1 MKENIIIYEQPL
13 NERIRIFLRLEFL
26 FAQAAH
32 HLRGTSQW
40 DSRSTLNSMLDIL
53 SIFGRTD
60 LKTEVLK
67 ELERH
72 SATLTRL
79 QLNPDIDRTRLD
91 QVLKELEGLSNKLHK
106 ASGGPIAADLRKN
119 EFLGSIQHGG
129 ASLEEMI
136 LPCLTLTSKI

>member
-1 MKENIIIYEQPL
+1 VNHTIIYEQPL
-13 NERIRIFLRLEFL
+13 NERIRTFLRLESL

-67 ELERH
+67 ELDRH
-72 SATLTRL
+72 AATLARL
-79 QLNPDIDRTRLD
+79 QLNPDIDKSRLG
-91 QVLKELEGLSNKLHK
+91 QILKDLQKLS
-106 ASGGPIAADLRKN
+106 
-119 EFLGSIQHGG
+119 
-129 ASLEEMI
+129 
-136 LPCLTLTSKI
+136 